1 MALKRLQEVDV
12 DGIGVVFND
21 DFTGVDLDNAIDDSG
36 AIKPWAAEIL
46 KECPTYTEKSPS
58 GTGLHLI
65 TAGSLQKGWKGTKR
79 AYHDGAVEIY
89 SRGRFFTM
97 TGDSLNGHDGDLHD
111 YSPMIRELYKRIG
124 GPVPTNGNGRRRPQS
139 EPVLDVSERL
149 EVALREPV
157 FYRLWHG
164 DTSGNHDDDS
174 AADLALCNKL
184 VFYFGKNFW
193 ISIVAR
199 VYCPGCQV
207 DNMIVLEGPQGLKKS
222 SALRVIGGNWFCE
235 QHEAVNGRAF
245 FEVLQGKLLVEIS
258 ELDAFSRAD
267 VTRVKQVVTCVSDRY
282 REPYGHH
289 AKDHPRQCVFV
300 GSTNKDDW
308 NRDETGARRFWPIRC
323 TEIDIDA
330 IASNREQFFAEAVHR
345 FKSKETWWEMPSIET
360 EGEQESRYV
369 EPAWSNLSAGTSKT
383 SESLTIT
390 RHGGLSARNP

>member
-139 EPVLDVSERL
+139 EPVLHVSERL
-149 EVALREPV
+149 ELALQAPV

-164 DTSGNHDDDS
+164 DTSGNDYDDS

-184 VFYFGKNFW
+184 VFYFG
-193 ISIVAR
+193 
-199 VYCPGCQV
+199 PDHDLV
-207 DNMIVLEGPQGLKKS
+207 DRLFRQ
-222 SALRVIGGNWFCE
+222 SALFRP
-235 QHEAVNGRAF
+235 
-245 FEVLQGKLLVEIS
+245 K
-258 ELDAFSRAD
+258 
-267 VTRVKQVVTCVSDRY
+267 
-282 REPYGHH
+282 
-289 AKDHPRQCVFV
+289 
-300 GSTNKDDW
+300 W
-308 NRDETGARRFWPIRC
+308 NRDDYRQWTINKAIDGTAETYTPKR
-323 TEIDIDA
+323 
-330 IASNREQFFAEAVHR
+330 
-345 FKSKETWWEMPSIET
+345 
-360 EGEQESRYV
+360 
-369 EPAWSNLSAGTSKT
+369 KT
-383 SESLTIT
+383 SENG
-390 RHGGLSARNP
+390 HG

>member
-111 YSPMIRELYKRIG
+111 YSPRIRELYKRIG
-124 GPVPTNGNGRRRPQS
+124 GPVPTNGNGRRIPQS
-139 EPVLDVSERL
+139 EPVLDLSERL

-207 DNMIVLEGPQGLKKS
+207 DN
-222 SALRVIGGNWFCE
+222 IGGL
-235 QHEAVNGRAF
+235 AL
-245 FEVLQGKLLVEIS
+245 FENRRSAPERSPRRVGYVRPDRPDCPEDIRRVDCVHGLQSKGGECVLFEGTQPIM
-258 ELDAFSRAD
+258 
-267 VTRVKQVVTCVSDRY
+267 RVL
-282 REPYGHH
+282 
-289 AKDHPRQCVFV
+289 F
-300 GSTNKDDW
+300 
-308 NRDETGARRFWPIRC
+308 
-323 TEIDIDA
+323 A
-330 IASNREQFFAEAVHR
+330 I
-345 FKSKETWWEMPSIET
+345 KC
-360 EGEQESRYV
+360 
-369 EPAWSNLSAGTSKT
+369 
-383 SESLTIT
+383 LTDLAMI
-390 RHGGLSARNP
+390 G